1 MPSCERLRAGDPR
14 CRCPR
19 GPPIRRIARSA
30 IDYLSVTLSHP
41 RWLAERW
48 YERLGF
54 GAAERWMQF
63 NNRPAPL
70 TLRANRLRITPEELR
85 VRLASLDITVA
96 AGRYAP
102 DALIVESGHP
112 LRGSGS
118 DEGWFVVQD
127 EASQLVALLAGA
139 HPGRRVLD
147 TCASPGGKATAIAA
161 ALDEDGRVVACDVR
175 DRRISLLSR
184 TVKTTGAT
192 NALLVQADLLSPL
205 PFRAAVRYRD
215 RRRPLFGTRYA
226 SP

>member
-1 MPSCERLRAGDPR
+1 
-14 CRCPR
+14 
-19 GPPIRRIARSA
+19 
-30 IDYLSVTLSHP
+30 
-41 RWLAERW
+41 
-48 YERLGF
+48 
-54 GAAERWMQF
+54 MQF

-70 TLRANRLRITPEELR
+70 TLRANRLRITPEDLR
-85 VRLASLDITVA
+85 VRLASLDIAVA

-175 DRRISLLSR
+175 DRRIGLLSR

-192 NALLVQADLLSPL
+192 NVAARPGGSAVAAALP
-205 PFRAAVRYRD
+205 RRVRYRD